1 MILLSADNNKIA
13 RSQTVE
19 TTNTKLLAIQRIAKN
34 RRRRC
39 QKVNAAAAAAKP
51 RHGYPDLPRAVV
63 YEMTSQRG
71 KRELL
76 SGLHSVEFGGPTG

>member
-1 MILLSADNNKIA
+1 
-13 RSQTVE
+13 
-19 TTNTKLLAIQRIAKN
+19 
-34 RRRRC
+34 
-39 QKVNAAAAAAKP
+39 VNAAAAAAKP